1 MENPKQ
7 RVLQI
12 IFDQRSVSDSTIAL
26 QVADQ
31 LNEQE
36 VAALTSRLE
45 QQGLIAEQAFSAGR
59 WHITEAGEAAV
70 AKIESSGG

>member
-26 QVADQ
+26 QVGDQ
-31 LNEQE
+31 LNEKE

-45 QQGLIAEQAFSAGR
+45 QQGLIAEQPFSAGR

-70 AKIESSGG
+70 AKAANGS